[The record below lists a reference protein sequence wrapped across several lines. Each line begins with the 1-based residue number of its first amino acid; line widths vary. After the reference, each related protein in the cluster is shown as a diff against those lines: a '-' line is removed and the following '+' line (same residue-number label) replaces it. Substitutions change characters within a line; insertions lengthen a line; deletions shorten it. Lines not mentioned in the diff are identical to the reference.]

1 MKAVKADRNL
11 RKNVMN
17 SNSTSP
23 AISVIM
29 PTYNTEVSFLRTS
42 VDSILSQTFRDFEF
56 IIIDD
61 GSTNGSD
68 QYLKSID
75 DDRVK
80 IIWNSENLGITK
92 SLNIGLKVAKGKY
105 VARMDAD
112 DVSLPT
118 RFEKQFIF
126 LEAHPNVIILG
137 SYEEYF
143 GDFSRIFGDDIKSQS
158 LYRIRLLFG
167 NPGPDHPT
175 FMMRRETIARRH
187 VTYDESL
194 KYSQDYGLLV
204 ESSQYGEIAIIPEI
218 LVKKRAH
225 SRRISIEHRAT
236 QKDCDK
242 LIERRLLERLGLFVT
257 DEELVFHYQLRNEFL
272 GKKNIYKSFRW
283 FLKLIVANYSK
294 KQYNRMEFSYICIK
308 YFITGNFNGV
318 SSLLYK
324 AFMK

>member
-137 SYEEYF
+137 SYVKFF
-143 GDFSRIFGDDIKSQS
+143 GENSTIFGVDIKSQS

-175 FMMRRETIARRH
+175 FMMRRETINLH
-187 VTYDESL
+187 HITYDESL

-225 SRRISIEHRAT
+225 GRRITIEHRTA
-236 QKDCDK
+236 QIDCVK
-242 LIERRLLERLGLFVT
+242 LVERRLLEGLGLIVT
-257 DEELVFHYQLRNEFL
+257 DEELVFHYQLRKEVL
-272 GKKNIYKSFRW
+272 RKKKIYESFRW

-294 KQYNRMEFSYICIK
+294 KKYNRIEFSYICIK
-308 YFITGNFNGV
+308 YFITSNFNGI
-318 SSLLYK
+318 SSMFHR
-324 AFMK
+324 AFVK